1 MSRFRNPNSVS
12 TPVTALQQELELRE
26 AASAATEDDLAAEV
40 ARLEQSRAFRP
51 NQSPEQIVQVGPEEQ
66 IEVVRRLQKLRDQ
79 VESEQEL
86 GGGEAQSVWGADGR
100 IKAMIWILAG
110 ALMLFVLSQAMS
122 LLGQIQSMPFPTQ
135 YIGWAVFGLVM
146 LMLGAGALRLGWIY
160 LKLAASPNVSLSA
173 IKELKKR
180 EEMRERAK
188 ANLRLAT
195 KQIQS
200 FLTSYRIE
208 DPKMQRRLRRLGFAG
223 DEVQRLQENVTRL
236 RRKDRGDDEAYLQNV
251 SEQFLARLDEK
262 AKKRIKAYAILTGA
276 KTAVFSR
283 GHIDTL
289 IVVANA
295 YLMVSDLCEL
305 YNVRTSRMG
314 TLKVLAHMCIAAFV
328 AANLED
334 VADSV
339 VDAAKGAFADDLGP
353 AGAGLVAGATAI
365 TKRGT
370 EGLINY
376 LLIQRLGRTTLRNL
390 RPIAQD

>member
-12 TPVTALQQELELRE
+12 APVTAVQAQLEARE
-26 AASAATEDDLAAEV
+26 HAHAPVAEDDLANEV
-40 ARLEQSRAFRP
+40 ARLDQSRAFRP
-51 NQSPEQIVQVGPEEQ
+51 NQSPDQVIEVGPEEQ

-79 VESEQEL
+79 VESEHDL
-86 GGGEAQSVWGADGR
+86 GGERGWITDGR
-100 IKAMIWILAG
+100 IKAGIWILA
-110 ALMLFVLSQAMS
+110 AAMLLWVFSQAMA
-122 LLGQIQSMPFPTQ
+122 LVGQIQAMPFPIQ
-135 YIGWAVFGLVM
+135 YVGWGAFGLVM
-146 LMLGAGALRLGWIY
+146 LMLLAGLLRLTWIY
-160 LKLAASPNVSLSA
+160 IRLAASPNVSLSA
-173 IKELKKR
+173 LRELRKR

-188 ANLRLAT
+188 ADLRTAT
-195 KQIQS
+195 RQIQT
-200 FLTSYRIE
+200 FLVNYRIE
-208 DPKMQRRLRRLGFAG
+208 DQRMQRKLRRLGFTG
-223 DEVQRLQENVTRL
+223 EEVQNLATVVMKL
-236 RRKDRGDDEAYLQNV
+236 RRPDRGDDEAYLQNV
-251 SEQFLARLDEK
+251 SEQFLARLDDK
-262 AKKRIKAYAILTGA
+262 AKSRVKAYAILTGA
-276 KTAVFSR
+276 KTAVFSK

-289 IVVANA
+289 IVAANS

-339 VDAAKGAFADDLGP
+339 VDAAKGAFSNDLGA

-376 LLIQRLGRTTLRNL
+376 LLIQRLGRTTLKNL
-390 RPIAQD
+390 RPIAEH

>member
-1 MSRFRNPNSVS
+1 MSRFRNPNIVS
-12 TPVTALQQELELRE
+12 GPATAVQRDAQRE
-26 AASAATEDDLAAEV
+26 TAQPEDELAAEM
-40 ARLEQSRAFRP
+40 ARLDQCRAFRP
-51 NQSPEQIVQVGPEEQ
+51 NQAPEQVVAVGPEEQ

-79 VESEQEL
+79 VEAEADL
-86 GGGEAQSVWGADGR
+86 GGERGWITDGR
-100 IKAMIWILAG
+100 VKAMIWILAG
-110 ALMLFVLSQAMS
+110 AMLLLVFSQAMS
-122 LLGQIQSMPFPTQ
+122 LVGYIRAMPMPFQ
-135 YIGWAVFGLVM
+135 YIGWGAFGLVM
-146 LMLGAGALRLGWIY
+146 FMLLAGVLRLSWIY
-160 LKLAASPNVSLSA
+160 LRLAASPNVSLSA
-173 IKELKKR
+173 IRELRKR

-188 ANLRLAT
+188 ADLRTAS

-200 FLTSYRIE
+200 FLTAYRIE
-208 DPKMQRRLRRLGFAG
+208 DPKMQRKLRRLGFAQ
-223 DEVQRLQENVTRL
+223 DEVQSLAEVVTKL
-236 RRKDRGDDEAYLQNV
+236 RRRDRGDDEAYLQNV

-262 AKKRIKAYAILTGA
+262 AQRRIKSYAILTGA
-276 KTAVFSR
+276 KTAVFSK

-289 IVVANA
+289 IVSANA

-305 YNVRTSRMG
+305 YNVRTSRLG
-314 TLKVLAHMCIAAFV
+314 TLRVLGWMVVAAFV

-376 LLIQRLGRTTLRNL
+376 LLIQRLGRTTVRNL
-390 RPIAQD
+390 RPIAEH